1 VSTITE
7 TVRGRPSLG
16 NVPGQNPITRIEQ
29 VALDLGRLAEEVGDY
44 LGPEAR
50 TALQYWRG
58 ELLHALDAIRHQSTV
73 R

>member
-1 VSTITE
+1 MPE
-7 TVRGRPSLG
+7 
-16 NVPGQNPITRIEQ
+16 QNPITRIEQ

-58 ELLHALDAIRHQSTV
+58 ELLHALDAIRHQSTA

>member
-1 VSTITE
+1 MSTITE
-7 TVRGRPSLG
+7 TLRSRLSLG
-16 NVPGQNPITRIEQ
+16 DVPEQNPITRIEQ
-29 VALDLGRLAEEVGDY
+29 VALDLGRLAEDVGDY

-58 ELLHALDAIRHQSTV
+58 ELLHALDAIRHQSTA